1 MGRGWTVR
9 SDAAYTAAH
18 WSSGLTNCAA
28 SFTCTPEGVKPRHDN
43 RDRTMAG
50 RLQGKSALVTAAGQG
65 MGRAAAIAFAR
76 EGARVT
82 ATDLKPD
89 LLQGLP
95 ARVATRALDVLDDDA
110 VERAVRDLGATDI
123 LFNCAGYVH
132 QGTILDCTV
141 ADWDFSFDLNV
152 RSMFV
157 LSKAM
162 LPKMIAAGG
171 GVILN
176 MASVLGAH
184 KAAPNRLAYAASKAA
199 VVGFTRALAI
209 DHVKQGIRVNCVC
222 PGTVDTPS
230 LGDRINAFSDPA
242 QARKDFIARQPM
254 GRLANA
260 EEIAETFVYLVS
272 DESSFMTGQAIFVD
286 GGMSL

>member
-1 MGRGWTVR
+1 MTNRLRGKT
-9 SDAAYTAAH
+9 
-18 WSSGLTNCAA
+18 
-28 SFTCTPEGVKPRHDN
+28 
-43 RDRTMAG
+43 
-50 RLQGKSALVTAAGQG
+50 ALVTAAGQG
-65 MGRAAAIAFAR
+65 MGRAAVIAFAR
-76 EGARVT
+76 EGASVI
-82 ATDLKPD
+82 ATDVNPA
-89 LLQGLP
+89 LLEPFAANKAIRGS
-95 ARVATRALDVLDDDA
+95 RLDVLDDA
-110 VERAVRDLGATDI
+110 EVAAFVESTGPVDI
-123 LFNCAGYVH
+123 LFNCAGWVH
-132 QGTILDCTV
+132 QGSLLDCTV
-141 ADWDFSFDLNV
+141 ADWDRSFDLNV

-157 LSKAM
+157 MTKAM
-162 LPKMIAAGG
+162 LPKMVANGG

-199 VVGFTRALAI
+199 VAGFTRALAI
-209 DHVKQGIRVNCVC
+209 DHVKQNIRVNCVC

-230 LGDRINAFSDPA
+230 LGDRINAFADPV

-254 GRLANA
+254 GRLATA

>member
-1 MGRGWTVR
+1 
-9 SDAAYTAAH
+9 
-18 WSSGLTNCAA
+18 
-28 SFTCTPEGVKPRHDN
+28 
-43 RDRTMAG
+43 MAG

-65 MGRAAAIAFAR
+65 MGRAAVLAFAR

-82 ATDLKPD
+82 ATDVREELVAE
-89 LLQGLP
+89 LP
-95 ARVATRALDVLDDDA
+95 AGITTQRLDVLDDAA
-110 VERAVRDLGATDI
+110 VQAFVAQIGAVDI

-132 QGTILDCTV
+132 QGTILECSV

-162 LPKMIAAGG
+162 LPQMIAAGG

-176 MASVLGAH
+176 MASVLGAQ

-199 VVGFTRALAI
+199 VAGFTRALAI

-230 LGDRINAFSDPA
+230 LGDRISTFADPV

-254 GRLANA
+254 GRLATA

>member
-1 MGRGWTVR
+1 
-9 SDAAYTAAH
+9 
-18 WSSGLTNCAA
+18 
-28 SFTCTPEGVKPRHDN
+28 
-43 RDRTMAG
+43 MAG
-50 RLQGKSALVTAAGQG
+50 RLQGKTVLVTAAAQG
-65 MGRAAAIAFAR
+65 MGRAAVLAFTR
-76 EGARVT
+76 EGAQVI
-82 ATDLKPD
+82 ATDLKDELLVD
-89 LLQGLP
+89 LP
-95 ARVATRALDVLDDDA
+95 KSVTRRKLDVLDDAA
-110 VERAVRDLGATDI
+110 VQAFVENVGAVDV
-123 LFNCAGYVH
+123 LFNCAGYVAH
-132 QGTILDCTV
+132 GTILDCT
-141 ADWDFSFDLNV
+141 AKDWDFSFDLNV

-157 LSKAM
+157 MTKAM

-171 GVILN
+171 GTILN
-176 MASVLGAH
+176 MASVLGAE

-209 DHVKQGIRVNCVC
+209 DHVKQNIRVNCVC

-230 LGDRINAFSDPA
+230 LGERINAFSDPV

-254 GRLANA
+254 GRLAKA

>member
-1 MGRGWTVR
+1 
-9 SDAAYTAAH
+9 
-18 WSSGLTNCAA
+18 
-28 SFTCTPEGVKPRHDN
+28 
-43 RDRTMAG
+43 MAG

-76 EGARVT
+76 EGAQVI
-82 ATDLKPD
+82 ATDLKPA
-89 LLQGLP
+89 LLAQLP
-95 ARVATRALDVLDDDA
+95 AGIATRPLDVLDDDA
-110 VERAVRDLGATDI
+110 VAETVSQLTAVDI

-132 QGTILDCTV
+132 QGTILECTA

-157 LSKAM
+157 LTKAM
-162 LPKMIAAGG
+162 LPQMIAAGG

-230 LGDRINAFSDPA
+230 LGDRINAFVDPA

-254 GRLANA
+254 GRLATA
-260 EEIAETFVYLVS
+260 EEIADTFVYLVS

>member
-1 MGRGWTVR
+1 
-9 SDAAYTAAH
+9 
-18 WSSGLTNCAA
+18 
-28 SFTCTPEGVKPRHDN
+28 
-43 RDRTMAG
+43 MAG

-65 MGRAAAIAFAR
+65 MGRAAVVAFAR

-82 ATDLKPD
+82 ATDLKPE
-89 LLQGLP
+89 LLAALP
-95 ARVATRALDVLDDDA
+95 EGVATLGLDVLDDGA
-110 VERAVRDLGATDI
+110 VQDFVARLGAVDI
-123 LFNCAGYVH
+123 LFNCAGTVH
-132 QGTILDCTV
+132 QGTILDCSV

-157 LSKAM
+157 LTKAM
-162 LPKMIAAGG
+162 LPRMIAAGG

-199 VVGFTRALAI
+199 VAGFTRALAI

-230 LGDRINAFSDPA
+230 LGDRIQAFADPV

-254 GRLANA
+254 GRLATA

-272 DESSFMTGQAIFVD
+272 DESSFMTGQAIFAD

>member
-1 MGRGWTVR
+1 MT
-9 SDAAYTAAH
+9 
-18 WSSGLTNCAA
+18 
-28 SFTCTPEGVKPRHDN
+28 
-43 RDRTMAG
+43 G

-65 MGRAAAIAFAR
+65 MGRAALSAFAR
-76 EGARVT
+76 EGARVI
-82 ATDLKPD
+82 ATDLNEK
-89 LLQGLP
+89 LLTQLPQG
-95 ARVATRALDVLDDDA
+95 ATGQRLDVLDDAA
-110 VERAVRDLGATDI
+110 VQAFVEQTGAVDI

-132 QGTILDCTV
+132 QGTILECTV
-141 ADWDFSFDLNV
+141 KDWDFSFDLNV

-157 LSKAM
+157 LTKAM

-199 VVGFTRALAI
+199 VAGFTRALAV
-209 DHVKQGIRVNCVC
+209 DHVRQGIRVNCIC

-230 LGDRINAFSDPA
+230 LGDRINAFADPV
-242 QARKDFIARQPM
+242 QARKDFVARQPM
-254 GRLANA
+254 GRLATA
-260 EEIAETFVYLVS
+260 EEIAEAFVYLVS

>member
-1 MGRGWTVR
+1 
-9 SDAAYTAAH
+9 
-18 WSSGLTNCAA
+18 
-28 SFTCTPEGVKPRHDN
+28 
-43 RDRTMAG
+43 MAG
-50 RLQGKSALVTAAGQG
+50 RLQGKSTLVTAAGQG
-65 MGRAAAIAFAR
+65 MGRAAVLAFAR
-76 EGARVT
+76 EGAHVT
-82 ATDLKPD
+82 ATDLKPE
-89 LLQGLP
+89 LLAQLP
-95 ARVATRALDVLDDDA
+95 AGVVTSALDVLDDGA
-110 VERAVRDLGATDI
+110 VEEFVKRLGAVDI
-123 LFNCAGYVH
+123 LFNCAGTVH
-132 QGTILDCTV
+132 QGTILDCSLD
-141 ADWDFSFDLNV
+141 DWDFSFDLNV

-157 LSKAM
+157 LTKAM
-162 LPKMIAAGG
+162 LPQMIAAGG

-199 VVGFTRALAI
+199 VAGFTRALAI

-230 LGDRINAFSDPA
+230 LGDRIQAFADPV

-254 GRLANA
+254 GRLATA